1 MPMHIPVLLTEVIE
15 QLRPQPGQNFI
26 DGTVGGGGHAQAIL
40 EATAPDGHLLALDR
54 DAEALE
60 ISGQALSPY
69 ANRVTFVR
77 ETFANIKTTYA
88 QHFSNYPIHGILLD
102 LGLSSIELDH
112 PTRGFSFGIDSPLD
126 MRFDTRSSESASDV
140 INTWPAERLKKVF
153 REYGNEP
160 LTPEIIRAL
169 LALRQR
175 KQKIKTTKQLVDV
188 ILSVYREKLH
198 TDKEVPWIG
207 GIHPATKVFQALRIA
222 VNDEYGALEA
232 VLPQAI
238 DLLTPGG
245 PARHDKQGVAGGR
258 LAVISFHSGEDRMVK
273 HYFKQESQDCICPPE
288 LPVCQCDHQAS
299 IRLITKKPVVPTTEE
314 ITRNP
319 RSRSAKL
326 RVVEKI

>member
-1 MPMHIPVLLTEVIE
+1 MHIPVLLTEVIE

-26 DGTVGGGGHAQAIL
+26 DGTVGGGGHAKALL

-54 DAEALE
+54 DDD
-60 ISGQALSPY
+60 ALSVSHDTL
-69 ANRVTFVR
+69 ASFGDRVTYVR
-77 ETFANIKTTYA
+77 ETFANIKTSYD

-102 LGLSSIELDH
+102 LGLSSIELDT
-112 PTRGFSFGIDSPLD
+112 PDRGFSFGVDAPLD
-126 MRFDTRSSESASDV
+126 MRMDDRQSTTAADL
-140 INTWPAERLKKVF
+140 INTMPAERLQKVL

-160 LTPEIIRAL
+160 LAPEIIRAL

-175 KQKIKTTKQLVDV
+175 KQKIKTTGQLVDV
-188 ILSVYREKLH
+188 ILSVYREKLG
-198 TDKEVPWIG
+198 TDKDVPWIG
-207 GIHPATKVFQALRIA
+207 GIHPATRTFQALRIA

-245 PARHDKQGVAGGR
+245 R

-273 HYFKQESQDCICPPE
+273 RYFKREFQDCICPPE
-288 LPVCQCDHQAS
+288 LPVCQCDHRAT
-299 IRLITKKPVVPTTEE
+299 IKLITKKPVVPTAAE
-314 ITRNP
+314 ITKNP

-326 RVVEKI
+326 RVVEKITNK